1 MRHAT
6 FATAY
11 WTLAAGAGLLLAA
24 TGTDLALAERLPTP
38 TAALAGLLPL
48 PVFLV
53 LAAALAAVLAG
64 TAGRFATDRRTGGG
78 GTGRSRSGVGLVV
91 AGAVASGVLV
101 LLTLTAGLLA
111 LVGYLP
117 LAVVMAPFHEGMRD
131 SLVRTVDA
139 SLVVQLIV
147 VVGVLLWGA
156 AAREHL
162 RRHPVPVPAWAR
174 PDAAARWG
182 RWAVAVA
189 VVPPLAY
196 ALTRF
201 VWMFYPLGF
210 DREFWETSRVEGGLL
225 AGVWLGAFAV
235 LGAILTIGLVQRWGE
250 IVPAWVPVISGRRV
264 PPAAAVVPATFVSI
278 VVTPAGISMF
288 RQAMDGDMAT
298 EIIENW
304 AAAGPTFL
312 WPVWGLAL
320 GAATLAYALRRR
332 GEPGSGP
339 SRRRGSGDA
348 ASPDAG
354 L

>member
-1 MRHAT
+1 MRHAINPT
-6 FATAY
+6 TY
-11 WTLAAGAGLLLAA
+11 WTLAAGAGLVLAA
-24 TGTDLALAERLPTP
+24 TGPDLALANHLPTP
-38 TAALAGLLPL
+38 TAALAGLMPL

-53 LAAALAAVLAG
+53 VAAALAAVLAA
-64 TAGRFATDRRTGGG
+64 TAARFTSEANASDAGAPRRRDGAA
-78 GTGRSRSGVGLVV
+78 RPVMVGAV
-91 AGAVASGVLV
+91 AGAALA

-117 LAVVMAPFHEGMRD
+117 LALVMAPFHEGMRD
-131 SLVRTVDA
+131 SLVRTFDA

-147 VVGVLLWGA
+147 VAGVLLWGA

-189 VVPPLAY
+189 VVPPLTY

-201 VWMFYPLGF
+201 VWLVYPLGF
-210 DREFWETSRVEGGLL
+210 DPEFWEVARSEGSLL

-250 IVPAWVPVISGRRV
+250 IVPSWVPGIGGRRV

-278 VVTPAGISMF
+278 IVTPAGISMF
-288 RQAMDGDMAT
+288 RQAMADDMAT

-312 WPVWGLAL
+312 WPLWGLAL
-320 GAATLAYALRRR
+320 GAATLAYALRRA
-332 GEPGSGP
+332 GE
-339 SRRRGSGDA
+339 RRASVDA
-348 ASPDAG
+348 EVRIPV

>member
-1 MRHAT
+1 MKYAT
-6 FATAY
+6 IATTY

-64 TAGRFATDRRTGGG
+64 TAGRFVAESRMDGGAGRTL
-78 GTGRSRSGVGLVV
+78 SGLRLVF
-91 AGAVASGVLV
+91 AGAVASGILG

-111 LVGYLP
+111 FIGYLP
-117 LAVVMAPFHEGMRD
+117 LALVMAPFHEGMRD
-131 SLVRTVDA
+131 SLVNTVDA

-182 RWAVAVA
+182 RWAVVVA

-210 DREFWETSRVEGGLL
+210 DREFWEVAQAEGSLL

-235 LGAILTIGLVQRWGE
+235 VGAVLTVGLVQRWGE
-250 IVPAWVPVISGRRV
+250 NVPGWVPVIGGRRV
-264 PPAAAVVPATFVSI
+264 PPAAAIVPATFVSI
-278 VVTPAGISMF
+278 VVTPAGISML
-288 RQAMDGDMAT
+288 RQAAEGGGLAT
-298 EIIENW
+298 EIVENW

-320 GAATLAYALRRR
+320 GAATLAYALRRA
-332 GEPGSGP
+332 GE
-339 SRRRGSGDA
+339 RRASVDA
-348 ASPDAG
+348 ETRVPA